1 MIVPV
6 IGSIFGK
13 ASEMSKKTVQSI
25 SSEHTYDL
33 TKVEVVGKYIN
44 FLSIVLITNQ
54 RIDYCIFVYSYFNLF
69 ISR

>member
-33 TKVEVVGKYIN
+33 TKVEGLLV
-44 FLSIVLITNQ
+44 SI
-54 RIDYCIFVYSYFNLF
+54 
-69 ISR
+69 